1 MPGLPIFPDQASLLA
16 PRVDMIFWFLTIMS
30 VIFGVV
36 IVVMALVFVVKYRRR
51 DESYIPTP
59 VHGNTKM
66 ELGWIFGLTLLAIMT
81 FFWAATV
88 YVQNYDA
95 PADSM
100 EVWIIGRQWM
110 WKAIHPEGPEEINEL
125 HIPVN
130 TPVRLQMISQDVI
143 HSFFIPDFRTK
154 QDVLPGRYTNM
165 WFQATKTGRFR
176 LFCAEYCG
184 TEHSGMIGWITVMEP
199 AEFQQWLTTG
209 SQPLTAGG
217 AGAAAGGAGAAAG
230 GAGGA
235 GGGQTQSP
243 AAAGEALFTQL
254 GCNACHLPEG
264 KGPGPSLVGV
274 YNKPVDL
281 TSGQAVTVDDSYLR
295 ESIVNPNAKVVQG
308 YGPAMPTYQGRVT
321 DAQILQ
327 LIAYIKSLEGQSAPA
342 TSGR

>member
-1 MPGLPIFPDQASLLA
+1 MPGLPIFPDQASVLA
-16 PRVDMIFWFLTIMS
+16 PRVDLIFWFLTITS
-30 VIFGVV
+30 TLIAVAIVIATL
-36 IVVMALVFVVKYRRR
+36 IFVVKYRRR

-59 VHGNTKM
+59 VYGNTKM
-66 ELGWIFGLTLLAIMT
+66 ELGWIFGLTLVAIAT
-81 FFWAATV
+81 FFWAAIV

-95 PADSM
+95 PENSM

-184 TEHSGMIGWITVMEP
+184 TEHSGMIGWIYVMEP
-199 AEFQQWLTTG
+199 ADYQQWLASGGQSATTTG
-209 SQPLTAGG
+209 G
-217 AGAAAGGAGAAAG
+217 AAGGAAGAP
-230 GAGGA
+230 A

-243 AAAGEALFTQL
+243 AAAGEALFTEL
-254 GCNACHLPEG
+254 GCNACHLPDG
-264 KGPGPSLVGV
+264 KGPGPSLLGI

-281 TSGQAVTVDDSYLR
+281 TSGQSVTADDTYLR
-295 ESIVNPNAKVVQG
+295 ESLVNPNAQVVKG
-308 YGPAMPTYQGRVT
+308 YGPAMPTFQGRINDT
-321 DAQILQ
+321 QILQ
-327 LIAYIKSLEGQSAPA
+327 LIAYIKSLENQPHPT